1 MMGVRQS
8 IRRSVLSL
16 SLSKTT
22 QVRMG
27 PSDSSQ
33 LFLGLAGLFLAF
45 LVLLPL
51 GWLAAFSVTNESGTL
66 SWENFAEL
74 ADPSLFLDPFITT
87 LGIAL
92 GVGTLA
98 CGAAVPLAWLVARTD
113 VPFRRTLRGLIMT
126 SFITPPF
133 IGAVAWVLLAA
144 PNSGLLNQ
152 YYRWITGAGQFDH
165 LFNIFSAEG
174 IIFVMASYAFPYVF
188 VLGANTLDRMPYDLE
203 EASAILGGGRWHTF
217 RRITVPMVL
226 PALLAGF
233 LIAFLQAM
241 TQFGTPAILA
251 LPAGFHVLTTKI
263 WSLFQYPPKTHLAA
277 ACAMPLLL
285 VTILLLRGEKYL
297 LGRRGFTMIG
307 GKAGTPQ
314 LTQLGFWRWPA
325 LLAALFVLFVT
336 VLLPNLVLIRASMLR
351 TVSDPWTLDTIT
363 WENVPLVFSLSNT
376 VATLENTLIVGV
388 TSATLGSAFSVLI
401 AYLTARR
408 AVPGHRF
415 LGFLATAPAAIPGIV
430 LGVALFI
437 GYTRPPFQLY
447 GTLWILLLAFLT
459 IEMPPAYQQMQ
470 AAFRGLNPELEDASR
485 ILGAGRLKSLV
496 GIVAP
501 LLKSSVA
508 ATWCFVFIG
517 TIRELSATILL
528 TTSNTKLVSVLIY
541 DLNEGGQL
549 GGIAVLGLVL
559 MAVTAMVVIA
569 ANRLANVGAMAPGR

>member
-1 MMGVRQS
+1 MS
-8 IRRSVLSL
+8 LALTLPRRLRAGQLDLSL
-16 SLSKTT
+16 I
-22 QVRMG
+22 
-27 PSDSSQ
+27 P
-33 LFLGLAGLFLAF
+33 LGLAGLFLAF

-51 GWLAAFSVTNESGTL
+51 GWLLAYTVTDESGAFTL
-66 SWENFAEL
+66 SNIAAL
-74 ADPSLFLDPFITT
+74 SDPSLFLDPFITT
-87 LGIAL
+87 FGIAL
-92 GVGTLA
+92 GVAGLA
-98 CGAAVPLAWLVARTD
+98 CVLAVPLAWLVARTD
-113 VPFRRTLRGLIMT
+113 VPGRRLLRFLVMV

-133 IGAVAWVLLAA
+133 LGAVAWVLLAA
-144 PNSGLLNQ
+144 PNSGLVNQ
-152 YYRWITGAGQFDH
+152 YYRWITGAGPFDS
-165 LFNIFSAEG
+165 LVNIFSTEG

-188 VLGANTLDRMPYDLE
+188 VLTANTLDRMPHDLE

-217 RRITVPMVL
+217 RRVTLPMVL

-285 VTILLLRGEKYL
+285 VTILLLRTEKLL
-297 LGRRGFTMIG
+297 LGRRGYTMVG
-307 GKAGTPQ
+307 GKSGTPQ
-314 LTQLGFWRWPA
+314 LTRLGLWRWPA
-325 LLAALFVLFVT
+325 LLVALLLLFVT

-351 TVSDPWTLDTIT
+351 TVSDPWTLQTIT
-363 WENVPLVFSLSNT
+363 WSNVPLVFSLSHTVDVLRNT
-376 VATLENTLIVGV
+376 FVTGVAA
-388 TSATLGSAFSVLI
+388 ATLGTGFAVLI

-437 GYTRPPFQLY
+437 AYTRPPFQFY

-485 ILGAGRLKSLV
+485 ILGAGRLKSLLQV
-496 GIVAP
+496 VAP
-501 LLKSSVA
+501 ILKTSVA

-517 TIRELSATILL
+517 AIRELSATILL

-559 MAVTAMVVIA
+559 MAVTAVVVVIA
-569 ANRLANVGAMAPGR
+569 NRVAKVGVMADGR

>member
-1 MMGVRQS
+1 MS
-8 IRRSVLSL
+8 AALDKTEAAERRLPGWLDPSL
-16 SLSKTT
+16 
-22 QVRMG
+22 
-27 PSDSSQ
+27 
-33 LFLGLAGLFLAF
+33 LFLGVVGLFLAF
-45 LVLLPL
+45 IVLLPF
-51 GWLAAFSVTNESGTL
+51 GWLALYSVTDEKGAFSA
-66 SWENFAEL
+66 ENFIEL
-74 ADPSLFLDPFITT
+74 SDPSLFVRPFITT
-87 LGIAL
+87 IGIAF
-92 GVGTLA
+92 GVGALA
-98 CGAAVPLAWLVARTD
+98 CAVAVPLAWLVSRTD

-144 PNSGLLNQ
+144 PNSGLINQ
-152 YYRWITGAGQFDH
+152 YYRIIFGAGQFDS
-165 LFNIFSAEG
+165 LVNIFTAEG

-188 VLGANTLDRMPYDLE
+188 VLAANTLDRMPYDLE
-203 EASAILGGGRWHTF
+203 EASAILGGGRWHTL
-217 RRITVPMVL
+217 RRVTFPMVL

-263 WSLFQYPPKTHLAA
+263 WSLFQFPPRTHLAA
-277 ACAMPLLL
+277 ACAIPLLL
-285 VTILLLRGEKYL
+285 VTILLLRGEKFL

-307 GKAGTPQ
+307 GKTGAPQ
-314 LTQLGFWRWPA
+314 LTALGLWRWPA
-325 LLAALFVLFVT
+325 LTMALAVIVVT

-351 TVSDPWTLDTIT
+351 TVSDAWTLETIT
-363 WENVPLVFSLSNT
+363 WDNVRLVFGLT
-376 VATLENTLIVGV
+376 HTRTTLENTLLVGV
-388 TSATLGSAFSVLI
+388 IAATLGTVFSVLI
-401 AYLTARR
+401 AYLNARR

-415 LGFLATAPAAIPGIV
+415 LGFLATAPAAVPGIV

-437 GYTRPPFQLY
+437 GYTRPPLQLY

-485 ILGAGRLKSLV
+485 ILGAGRLKSLSS
-496 GIVAP
+496 IVAP

-541 DLNEGGQL
+541 DLNENGEL
-549 GGIAVLGLVL
+549 GAIAVLGLVL
-559 MAVTAMVVIA
+559 MAVTALVVIA
-569 ANRLANVGAMAPGR
+569 ANRIANVGAMTPGR

>member
-1 MMGVRQS
+1 MSVGQS
-8 IRRSVLSL
+8 IRRLVLRLSL
-16 SLSKTT
+16 GSASRVTLG
-22 QVRMG
+22 RF
-27 PSDSSQ
+27 DSSL
-33 LFLGLAGLFLAF
+33 LFLSLAGLFLAF

-51 GWLAAFSVTNESGTL
+51 GWLAAFSVTNESGAL
-66 SWENFAEL
+66 SWDNFAEL
-74 ADPSLFLDPFITT
+74 ADASLFLDPFITT

-92 GVGTLA
+92 GVATLA
-98 CGAAVPLAWLVARTD
+98 CAVAVPLAWLVARTD
-113 VPFRRTLRGLIMT
+113 VPLRRTLRGLIMT

-152 YYRWITGAGQFDH
+152 YYRWITGAGPFDH

-188 VLGANTLDRMPYDLE
+188 VLVANTLDRMPYDLE

-217 RRITVPMVL
+217 HRVTVPMAM

-277 ACAMPLLL
+277 ACALPLLV
-285 VTILLLRGEKYL
+285 VTIFLLRGEKYL
-297 LGRRGFTMIG
+297 LGRRGFAMIG
-307 GKAGTPQ
+307 GKAGTPR
-314 LTQLGFWRWPA
+314 LTPLGLWRWPA

-336 VLLPNLVLIRASMLR
+336 VLLPNLVLVRASMLR

-363 WENVPLVFSLSNT
+363 WENVPLVFSLSHT
-376 VATLENTLIVGV
+376 MDTLENTLIVGLA
-388 TSATLGSAFSVLI
+388 SATLGAAFSVLI
-401 AYLTARR
+401 AYLTARK
-408 AVPGHRF
+408 AVPGHRL
-415 LGFLATAPAAIPGIV
+415 LGFLATAPAAVPGIV

-437 GYTRPPFQLY
+437 AYTRPPFQLY

-485 ILGAGRLKSLV
+485 ILGAGRLKSLI

-559 MAVTAMVVIA
+559 MAVTAVVVIA
-569 ANRLANVGAMAPGR
+569 ASRLADVGAINPAR

>member
-1 MMGVRQS
+1 M
-8 IRRSVLSL
+8 SL
-16 SLSKTT
+16 SLTRLARGRTIHFDLSL
-22 QVRMG
+22 V
-27 PSDSSQ
+27 
-33 LFLGLAGLFLAF
+33 LLGLAGVFLAF

-51 GWLAAFSVTNESGTL
+51 GWLAAFSLTNESGAA
-66 SWENFAEL
+66 SWSNFAAL
-74 ADPSLFLDPFITT
+74 GDASLFLHPFLTT

-92 GVGTLA
+92 CVGTLA
-98 CGAAVPLAWLVARTD
+98 CGVAVPLAWLVARTN

-152 YYRWITGAGQFDH
+152 YYRLITGAGPFDH
-165 LFNIFSAEG
+165 LFNIFSAGG
-174 IIFVMASYAFPYVF
+174 IVFVMASYAFPYVF
-188 VLGANTLDRMPYDLE
+188 VLTANTLDRMPYDLE

-217 RRITVPMVL
+217 RRVTVPMVL

-314 LTQLGFWRWPA
+314 LTKLGLWRWPA

-351 TVSDPWTLDTIT
+351 TVSDPWSLKTIT
-363 WENVPLVFSLSNT
+363 WDNVRLVFSLNNT
-376 VATLENTLIVGV
+376 VSTLRNTLIVG
-388 TSATLGSAFSVLI
+388 TISATVGAAFSVLI

-415 LGFLATAPAAIPGIV
+415 LGFLATAPAAVPGIV

-496 GIVAP
+496 SIVAP

-517 TIRELSATILL
+517 AIRELSATILL
-528 TTSNTKLVSVLIY
+528 TTSNTKVISVLIY

-559 MAVTAMVVIA
+559 MAVTAVVVMA
-569 ANRLANVGAMAPGR
+569 ANRLANVGAMAPER